1 MRAARLKAHYSEPV
15 RLRRL
20 ANLAQY
26 ARMGQ
31 MAHSEERSVL
41 AILERKIG
49 VSQTTSSAWGTS
61 PVERSATSVDGGR
74 GRLVPIAQERAD
86 PTELAEGFIVL
97 DDLHGGACGHGQPN
111 ELAAQRLV

>member
-1 MRAARLKAHYSEPV
+1 M
-15 RLRRL
+15 
-20 ANLAQY
+20 
-26 ARMGQ
+26 
-31 MAHSEERSVL
+31 L

-49 VSQTTSSAWGTS
+49 VSQTPRPAMIGRPARLPPREAMQDHGGHQKQRDT
-61 PVERSATSVDGGR
+61 PLERSATSVDGGR

-97 DDLHGGACGHGQPN
+97 DDLHAGACGHGQPH

>member
-1 MRAARLKAHYSEPV
+1 MRAARLKAHYSEPA

-49 VSQTTSSAWGTS
+49 VSQTHIKRT
-61 PVERSATSVDGGR
+61 V
-74 GRLVPIAQERAD
+74 RLLEETPD
-86 PTELAEGFIVL
+86 
-97 DDLHGGACGHGQPN
+97 
-111 ELAAQRLV
+111 LAADVEEGTRSLMAAPRDLEVRMGHKPR